1 MAIAGLVKEINNIIN
16 KIKQKFKIS
25 KCEPINYILG
35 IKIEKNNF
43 NYSISQKHFI
53 NIILNKFNINNMRK
67 VTTPCVGD
75 NIISENNDPKLI
87 KQHIKA
93 LLVC

>member
-1 MAIAGLVKEINNIIN
+1 
-16 KIKQKFKIS
+16 
-25 KCEPINYILG
+25 
-35 IKIEKNNF
+35 
-43 NYSISQKHFI
+43 
-53 NIILNKFNINNMRK
+53 MRK